1 MHDGLHYYLHLLSDL
16 THLGAAGARTGALV
30 AFAILLMRRNEH
42 NAQSVIVISDSP
54 AKFATA
60 GTVIVVALIL
70 SALVNYLYIAEGNL
84 TPLFNS
90 SSGEDIACQDG
101 SVCSDA
107 SSGCSKPVSPGS
119 PA

>member
-16 THLGAAGARTGALV
+16 THLGAAGASDRCSGCI
-30 AFAILLMRRNEH
+30 AILLMRRNEH
-42 NAQSVIVISDSP
+42 NAQSVIVISDSL

-84 TPLFNS
+84 TPLFPS
-90 SSGEDIACQDG
+90 SWGG
-101 SVCSDA
+101 Y
-107 SSGCSKPVSPGS
+107 
-119 PA
+119 